1 MKLVPE
7 VINKFF
13 ISSLIA
19 LIATGLRM
27 VGPNLISN
35 GIDDGVL
42 KSDYNYVLQQSLFY
56 FITLVLLYFVTSQA
70 LLSIGMVGETYVRR
84 VREKLFRH
92 MSSLDINYF
101 EKNKTGVL
109 VARLTSDMQSL
120 NEFAR
125 EGASSVITA
134 LLTIFGAVVAVFL
147 VDVQLSILA
156 FVIMPILAIAT
167 KIFRNYADTTYWE
180 VREWIGQVLSSLQE
194 GISGV
199 RVIQAYTDEDTQIK
213 RFKNVNKEH
222 FKANMRSARNIA
234 VYFPFLE
241 FTRVSSIATVLW
253 FGSQRISEGTLSVGE
268 LVALLFYLNYFFDPL
283 IQLSFNYDTLRS
295 AGSSMK
301 KVFSIL
307 DEKPNLSKKG
317 EEFPDNDLEK
327 TVEFDNV
334 SFSYGRENV
343 LHGVSFS
350 INKGDK
356 IAIVGETGAGKST
369 IAKLILRF
377 YLPTNGSMKYFGV
390 DSNDVDE
397 DWVRQNVAFVP
408 QESFLFR
415 GTIRENLMYSKPD
428 FESLE
433 EELSSI
439 GVLDWFDRYENKL
452 DQEVGERGGNISAG
466 ERQFVALLRAV
477 LAKRKI
483 IVFDEATANLD
494 IESESSILD
503 ATEKLLAFQTSI
515 VIAHRLETVL
525 NAEKLDLSNAKNAA
539 AMSKGTLSI
548 PLGEYDRAM
557 STLNTLPN
565 NGWAMWRRG
574 ILKVM
579 SGDLAGAKS
588 EMTSLRKLLA
598 ELNID
603 ENGGLDYVHAII
615 AAREGDAGSITSH
628 LSEAFSKSDGAEFK
642 DRVVNDVEFLNYSDA
657 IKAAMN

>member
-327 TVEFDNV
+327 TVEFNNV

-397 DWVRQNVAFVP
+397 DWVRENVAFVP

-428 FESLE
+428 LESLE

-525 NAEKLDLSNAKNAA
+525 NAEKI
-539 AMSKGTLSI
+539 M
-548 PLGEYDRAM
+548 
-557 STLNTLPN
+557 
-565 NGWAMWRRG
+565 
-574 ILKVM
+574 VM
-579 SGDLAGAKS
+579 
-588 EMTSLRKLLA
+588 
-598 ELNID
+598 
-603 ENGGLDYVHAII
+603 ENGNLIGFD
-615 AAREGDAGSITSH
+615 SH
-628 LSEAFSKSDGAEFK
+628 NNLLKNNQTYKDLFSAWNL
-642 DRVVNDVEFLNYSDA
+642 VNDL
-657 IKAAMN
+657 

>member
-1 MKLVPE
+1 LKDKTFSRSLKLVPE
-7 VINKFF
+7 VRNKFI

-19 LIATGLRM
+19 LFATAIRM
-27 VGPNLISN
+27 VGPYLIRN
-35 GIDDGVL
+35 GIDGGVIE
-42 KSDYNYVLQQSLFY
+42 SDYGYVLEQSLYY
-56 FITLVLLYFVTSQA
+56 FLTLVLLYFVTSQA
-70 LLSIGMVGETYVRR
+70 LLYIGMVGETYVKR

-120 NEFAR
+120 TEFAK
-125 EGASSVITA
+125 EGASSVLTA
-134 LLTIFGAVVAVFL
+134 LLTIFGAVIAVFI

-156 FVIMPILAIAT
+156 FVVMPILAIAT

-199 RVIQAYTDEDTQIK
+199 RVIQAYTNEDTQIK
-213 RFKNVNKEH
+213 RFKKVNKEH

-307 DEKPNLSKKG
+307 DEQPNLSKKG
-317 EEFPDNDLEK
+317 EKFPDTSPENA
-327 TVEFDNV
+327 VEFDNV
-334 SFSYGRENV
+334 KFSYGRENV
-343 LHGVSFS
+343 LHEVSFS
-350 INKGDK
+350 ITKGEK

-377 YLPTNGSMKYFGV
+377 YLPTGGAMKYFGI
-390 DSNDVDE
+390 DSKEVDE
-397 DWVRQNVAFVP
+397 EWVRNNVAFVP

-415 GTIRENLMYSKPD
+415 GTIRENLNYSQPD
-428 FESLE
+428 VTSLE
-433 EELSSI
+433 EELGSI
-439 GVLDWFDRYENKL
+439 GVLDWFDRYEKKL

-525 NAEKLDLSNAKNAA
+525 NAEK
-539 AMSKGTLSI
+539 I
-548 PLGEYDRAM
+548 
-557 STLNTLPN
+557 
-565 NGWAMWRRG
+565 
-574 ILKVM
+574 IVM
-579 SGDLAGAKS
+579 
-588 EMTSLRKLLA
+588 
-598 ELNID
+598 
-603 ENGGLDYVHAII
+603 ENGNLTGFD
-615 AAREGDAGSITSH
+615 SH
-628 LSEAFSKSDGAEFK
+628 ENLLKDNQTYKDLFSAWNL
-642 DRVVNDVEFLNYSDA
+642 VNES
-657 IKAAMN
+657 